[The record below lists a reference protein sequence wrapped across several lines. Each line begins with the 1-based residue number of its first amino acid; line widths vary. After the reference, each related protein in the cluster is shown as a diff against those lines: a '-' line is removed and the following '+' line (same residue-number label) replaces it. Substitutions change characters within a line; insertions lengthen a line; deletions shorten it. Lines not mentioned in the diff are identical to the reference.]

1 MSDILQKIVAT
12 KREELADSLR
22 TKPLAQM
29 RADAESRVLTR
40 DFVGALRRKIE
51 AGQAAVIA
59 EVKKASPSKGVLR
72 ADFVPADIVFRC

>member
-12 KREELADSLR
+12 KREELAVALR
-22 TKPLAQM
+22 AMPLAHM

-40 DFVGALRRKIE
+40 DFVGALRCKMD

-59 EVKKASPSKGVLR
+59 EVKKAGLILCPPTLPK
-72 ADFVPADIVFRC
+72 AMPKAMAA

>member
-12 KREELADSLR
+12 KREELALALR

-40 DFVGALRRKIE
+40 DFVGALRRKID

-59 EVKKASPSKGVLR
+59 EVKQASPS
-72 ADFVPADIVFRC
+72 

>member
-12 KREELADSLR
+12 KREELALALR
-22 TKPLAQM
+22 TKSLSQM

-40 DFVGALRRKIE
+40 DFVGALRRKID

-59 EVKKASPSKGVLR
+59 EVKKSQPLQGRIAG
-72 ADFVPADIVFRC
+72 